1 MYCGELVGDFLVPL
15 KTNDGTILPSFS
27 RKDFLTQDKDMMG
40 GKKRKTSEGKEK

>member
-27 RKDFLTQDKDMMG
+27 RKSFLTQEKDMMG
-40 GKKRKTSEGKEK
+40 KKIKKSI